1 MAGFGV
7 WRAALLVPLLLLAAC
22 GGDTILPPA
31 PTKISMNVEAS
42 GDVNP
47 NAEGR
52 ASPVVLRIYSL
63 KSPAIFN
70 EADIFQLFEA
80 EAATLGPDLLGREE
94 VVVMPGSSQLLDRE
108 VPDDTTY
115 IGVIA
120 NFRDAD
126 HAIWR
131 GSAPITPHHT
141 TDINVGLRASAV
153 SVTAE

>member
-1 MAGFGV
+1 MA
-7 WRAALLVPLLLLAAC
+7 LAAC
-22 GGDTILPPA
+22 GGDTILAPA
-31 PTKISMNVEAS
+31 PTKVSMNVMAS
-42 GDVNP
+42 NTINP

-52 ASPVVLRIYSL
+52 ASPVVIRIYRL

-80 EAATLGPDLLGREE
+80 EGATLGPDLLGREE
-94 VVVMPGSSQLLDRE
+94 MVVMPGSNQILDRE

-131 GSAPITPHHT
+131 GSAPITAHHT
-141 TDINVGLRASAV
+141 TDLAVGLRDSAV
-153 SVTAE
+153 SVVAQ